1 MKSTFRT
8 VVIFLTLTWAGLA
21 SASIIEEPVVDVF
34 GPGFA
39 DTYGFSLSAT
49 TLVDVEAE
57 NTFFSA
63 LGKSFNKIS
72 GFGGSL
78 LSDNGFSVLFG
89 APSSVTVLG
98 AGGTST
104 TTQTL
109 SYVGS
114 LLAGNYVLKIFGDA
128 PFTGA
133 SYQVSVT
140 GAPVTGSPVPLPAS
154 FWLLGS
160 ALVGWFKINR
170 ISVTS
175 A

>member
-8 VVIFLTLTWAGLA
+8 LVIFLTLTWAGIT
-21 SASIIEEPVVDVF
+21 SASIIEEPVVIVF

-39 DTYGFSLSAT
+39 DTFGFSLSAT

-78 LSDNGFSVLFG
+78 LSDNGFSVLLG
-89 APSSVTVLG
+89 GPSSVTEPG

-133 SYQVSVT
+133 SYQVSVSDV
-140 GAPVTGSPVPLPAS
+140 PVSGSPVPLPAT

-160 ALVGWFKINR
+160 ALVGLAKINR
-170 ISVTS
+170 RSVLP